1 MARRSDAFKRGAAT
15 AALKSSPSL
24 TTSTPWATTSNGWS
38 SRETTLMVLTPR
50 QREVYEFIRRFA
62 ETHGYAPTIAEIR
75 AHLGLSS
82 PATVHQ
88 LLSTLEREGLIRRIP
103 NVSRGIEIVRQESS
117 EQACEI
123 PLLGGVAAGQ
133 PIEAILSHEVVSIP
147 PDLLGRG
154 RTFAL
159 KVRGDSMI
167 DEHIREGDFLIVEA
181 RQTAENGQ
189 TVVALVDGSDA
200 TVKRF
205 YRDSNE
211 IRLEPANPAYK
222 PILIKPAERVSIQ
235 GIVIGVIRKYHH

>member
-1 MARRSDAFKRGAAT
+1 
-15 AALKSSPSL
+15 
-24 TTSTPWATTSNGWS
+24 
-38 SRETTLMVLTPR
+38 MVLTPR
-50 QREVYEFIRRFA
+50 QREVYNFICRFQEA
-62 ETHGYAPTIAEIR
+62 HGYAPTIAEIR

-103 NVSRGIEIVRQESS
+103 NVSRGIEIVKQESS

-123 PLLGGVAAGQ
+123 PLLGVVAAGQ

-205 YRDSNE
+205 YRDSNQ